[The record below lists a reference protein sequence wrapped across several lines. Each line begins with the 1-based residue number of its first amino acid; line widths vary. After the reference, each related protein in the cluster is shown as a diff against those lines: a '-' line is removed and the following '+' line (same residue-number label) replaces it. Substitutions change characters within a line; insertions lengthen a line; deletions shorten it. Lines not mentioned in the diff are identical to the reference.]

1 MTPPVAQIKRA
12 IVEAGPAEAVVDPV
26 VMDRILT
33 AARFEEPD
41 RVPIWDFIDS
51 WPTYQHFA
59 PGETDPV
66 RATARV
72 FNGLGIDMCRSVY
85 MPLEPGVKSEH
96 THLEFAGDTRWLVGK
111 PINTLDDLHN
121 FQVPELTEEQ
131 AWQWVRN
138 HVHARDV
145 FAPETLYVP
154 CDGVGFHAAYGL
166 MGLQLFSYALY
177 DCPAE
182 IERLIEG
189 FNHHALMR
197 AQVFAEVRPGPLYLY
212 GDDIAY
218 KAHAMFSPEVMKR
231 LFYPQLKRLCDVLN
245 AADIEVVF
253 HTDGYIMEIVDDLL
267 DCGIAGLNP
276 IEPLA
281 HNDIGE
287 LKRRYG
293 HRLILVGNVDCS
305 QVLPLGSVEDV
316 RLAVRQ
322 CLAAAGHGGGLFIGS
337 SSEIVPATPIEN
349 IFAFYEACY
358 EFGRYPLAW
367 SAD

>member
-189 FNHHALMR
+189 FNQHALMR